1 MKRAHHLILTAAAVL
16 LLTAAM
22 GALFFFLV
30 DVVVKEVEIRA
41 AGDISTLEYLLEK
54 QESPADFQSVAVKL
68 AQLSDTHILIVDPQA
83 RLLADSHIRP
93 ESVIAGTYINANLS
107 AARAQTTATSI
118 VRNRLTGELSI
129 SVGKLI
135 AVKDEPLVVSLNYQI
150 QEMSLL
156 VRVFLMGFGLQL
168 LLTVAVVYLLTSY
181 ALKTYKKPISKLL
194 QHTRGVS
201 DAYGG
206 LGKISIETHNSELQE
221 LVDEFNTLND
231 RYNLLI
237 TSDNAKYSKIN
248 TLLSHISTGI
258 MIVNPDNTVSL
269 INPKAEEL
277 VDIDKTRLFTGEAAG
292 SEHQG
297 VLAAI
302 FEATARVNTGESK
315 QYLTLETAERRL
327 LDVTIEQMF
336 SKYIPYHHIGA
347 LVLIRDVTDIRRLER
362 LKDEFVSNVS
372 HELRTPLTVI
382 SGFVQTLANWE
393 VLSAADRQTSLTII
407 ELETQRLKKLISE
420 LLVLSRIEGE
430 MDGSRAVPFS
440 PSEAAEESVRAIRA
454 VADKKHISVHTSIE
468 KTCQLSGRELWF
480 KQIVMNLLE
489 NAVKYSQS
497 ETEIRLELSEND
509 TDQVVLRV
517 TDQGFGIAAEELD
530 KIFDRFYRVEK
541 SRNSTIAGSGLGLS
555 ITKLMVEEFG
565 GTITVSSTPGR
576 GSVFTVLLPC
586 VHNSIEGGN

>member
-54 QESPADFQSVAVKL
+54 QGNPADFQSIAVDL
-68 AQLSDTHILIVDPQA
+68 AELSDAHILIVDPQA

-135 AVKDEPLVVSLNYQI
+135 AVKDQQLVVSFNYQI

-156 VRVFLMGFGLQL
+156 VRVFLIGFGLQL

-194 QHTRGVS
+194 QHTRGAS
-201 DAYGG
+201 DSYGG
-206 LGKISIETHNSELQE
+206 LGKISIDTHNSELLE
-221 LVDEFNTLND
+221 LVDEFNSLNE

-258 MIVNPDNTVSL
+258 MIINPDNTVSL

-292 SEHQG
+292 SEHRG
-297 VLAAI
+297 VLASI

-315 QYLTLETAERRL
+315 QYLTLETAEGRL

-393 VLSAADRQTSLTII
+393 MLSAADRQTSLTII

-430 MDGSRAVPFS
+430 MDGSRTVPFS
-440 PSEAAEESVRAIRA
+440 PSEAAEEIVRAVRP
-454 VADKKHISVHTSIE
+454 VADKKHISVQTSIE
-468 KTCQLSGRELWF
+468 KTCQLSGRDLWF

-489 NAVKYSQS
+489 NAVKYSNPQ
-497 ETEIRLELSEND
+497 TEIRLELSEND
-509 TDQVVLRV
+509 SAQVVLQV
-517 TDQGFGIAAEELD
+517 TDQGFGIDEEELD

-565 GTITVSSTPGR
+565 GTITVSSTLGK

-586 VHNSIEGGN
+586 VPNSIEGGN

>member
-1 MKRAHHLILTAAAVL
+1 MKRAHHLILTAVAVL

-41 AGDISTLEYLLEK
+41 AGDIRALEYLLEL
-54 QESPADFQSVAVKL
+54 QEGSPDFQSVAVDL
-68 AQLSDTHILIVDPQA
+68 AELSDAHILIVDTQA

-107 AARAQTTATSI
+107 AAREQSTATSI

-129 SVGKLI
+129 SVGQLI
-135 AVKDEPLVVSLNYQI
+135 AVNDQQLVVSFNYQI
-150 QEMSLL
+150 GEMSQL

-168 LLTVAVVYLLTSY
+168 LLTAAVVYLLTSY
-181 ALKTYKKPISKLL
+181 TLKTYKKPISKLL
-194 QHTRGVS
+194 QHTREVGDS
-201 DAYGG
+201 YGG
-206 LGKISIETHNSELQE
+206 VGKITIDTHSGELLE
-221 LVDEFNTLND
+221 LVDEFNTLID

-248 TLLSHISTGI
+248 SLLSHISTGI

-269 INPKAEEL
+269 INPKAEQL
-277 VDIDKTRLFTGEAAG
+277 VDIDKTRLFTGEVVDG
-292 SEHQG
+292 EHQG
-297 VLAAI
+297 VLASI
-302 FEATARVNTGESK
+302 FVATARVNTGESK
-315 QYLTLETAERRL
+315 QFLTLETGEGKL
-327 LDVTIEQMF
+327 LDITIEQMF

-347 LVLIRDVTDIRRLER
+347 LVLIRDVTEIRRLER

-382 SGFVQTLANWE
+382 SGFVQTLGNWE
-393 VLSAADRQTSLTII
+393 LLSDSDRQTSLTII

-430 MDGSRAVPFS
+430 MDGSRTELFS
-440 PSEAAEESVRAIRA
+440 PPDAASESVRAIKP
-454 VADKKHISVHTSIE
+454 VADEKQIRLYTAIGHTC
-468 KTCQLSGRELWF
+468 KLAGRDLWF

-489 NAVKYSQS
+489 NAVKYSQP
-497 ETEIRLELSEND
+497 ETEVRLELSENASS
-509 TDQVVLRV
+509 QVVLNV
-517 TDQGFGIAAEELD
+517 SDEGIGIAEEELD

-541 SRNSTIAGSGLGLS
+541 SRNSAIAGSGLGLS

-565 GTITVSSTPGR
+565 GTITVSSTPGK
-576 GSVFTVLLPC
+576 GSIFTVKLPC
-586 VHNSIEGGN
+586 IPNSQEGGQ